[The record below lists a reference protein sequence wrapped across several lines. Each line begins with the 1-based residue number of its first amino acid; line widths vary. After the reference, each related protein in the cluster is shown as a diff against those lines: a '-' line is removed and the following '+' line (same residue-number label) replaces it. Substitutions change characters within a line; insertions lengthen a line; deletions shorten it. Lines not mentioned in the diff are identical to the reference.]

1 MTEPI
6 LVSIAGALASR
17 AATGLYE
24 LVKRAFSG
32 RPHATR
38 ALEAAEGAAEGSPE
52 VERLAEELAAAQ
64 REDPAFGEE
73 LRTKWNA
80 LSVRQQAQYGG
91 VTNQISGEVSGRVVQ
106 ARDIHGDISF

>member
-6 LVSIAGALASR
+6 LVSVAGALASR

-32 RPHATR
+32 RQEATR
-38 ALEAAEGAAEGSPE
+38 ALEAAEGAEEGSPE

-73 LRTKWNA
+73 LRKQW
-80 LSVRQQAQYGG
+80 LSVHQQAQYGG
-91 VTNQISGEVSGRVVQ
+91 VTNQVSGDVSGKVVQ